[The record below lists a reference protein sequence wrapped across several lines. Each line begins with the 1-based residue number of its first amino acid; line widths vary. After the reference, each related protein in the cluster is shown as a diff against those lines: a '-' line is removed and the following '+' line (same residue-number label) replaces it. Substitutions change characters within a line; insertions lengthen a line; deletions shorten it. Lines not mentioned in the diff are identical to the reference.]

1 MQKLQ
6 NKILNKIKNYA
17 YLNNF
22 RIFSHLKWS
31 KFNFSS
37 KDDAF
42 WEEYSRRKAQGGRVP
57 ALESQEII
65 YNKTIHSWKF
75 SDYHAL
81 TAEDLISA
89 LRDLEPGKESPF
101 VIVDVREEVE
111 LDLYKLPS
119 KTKVFIKFILN
130 YPMFNLFRKE

>member
-6 NKILNKIKNYA
+6 SKFLKTIKNHMFMNNIGMHN
-17 YLNNF
+17 YLSY
-22 RIFSHLKWS
+22 R

-42 WEEYSRRKAQGGRVP
+42 WEEYSKRKAQGGRVP

-75 SDYHAL
+75 SDNHAL
-81 TAEDLISA
+81 TPEDLISA

-101 VIVDVREEVE
+101 YIVDVREEVE
-111 LDLYKLPS
+111 FDLYKLPS
-119 KTKVFIKFILN
+119 KTKVNIKFIKS
-130 YPMFNLFRKE
+130 YFFTFICRRE